1 MSGVN
6 VISCPQ
12 PANQRL
18 VTEGTADRE
27 RDLARS
33 STVCRRTRTEEIEE
47 TSREEKTFKI
57 HLEGSFTPRDFP
69 ERYVS
74 LNYINRTD
82 KKAENNYSE
91 PEVRQC

>member
-1 MSGVN
+1 MSEVN
-6 VISCPQ
+6 VISCPRS
-12 PANQRL
+12 ANQRL

-33 STVCRRTRTEEIEE
+33 STACRRRRTEEIEE
-47 TSREEKTFKI
+47 TSRDEKTSKI
-57 HLEGSFTPRDFP
+57 HLEGGFTPRDFP

-82 KKAENNYSE
+82 KKAENKYS
-91 PEVRQC
+91 